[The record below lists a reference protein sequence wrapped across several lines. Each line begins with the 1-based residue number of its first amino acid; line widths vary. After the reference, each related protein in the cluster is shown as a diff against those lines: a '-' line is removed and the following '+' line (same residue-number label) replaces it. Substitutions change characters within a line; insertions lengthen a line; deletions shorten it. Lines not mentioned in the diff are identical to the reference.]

1 MRVLSGFVE
10 LSSTSIC
17 DRTPVA
23 MKNESVEATFNR
35 SHWKAITFVLVLAG
49 GFILIKPVQAIQC
62 FLNARETANLSWV
75 KGSAGNLATRTET
88 SQVSRA
94 VKTEEM
100 TSGLVKQR
108 PANLPRI
115 VTQSKSASTF
125 RGQNFSREEVEALI
139 RESARRYGLPVDKV
153 LRIARC
159 ESKLDH
165 TAISKNGTYWGVYQF
180 NVKMWN
186 NMPEGKARIDRRDA
200 VVNIN
205 AAHRHMKAHGYS
217 AWGCK

>member
-1 MRVLSGFVE
+1 
-10 LSSTSIC
+10 
-17 DRTPVA
+17 
-23 MKNESVEATFNR
+23 MKHEALKTTFYR
-35 SHWKAITFVLVLAG
+35 PILKAIIFALVIAG
-49 GFILIKPVQAIQC
+49 GFTPIKPVRAMQG
-62 FLNARETANLSWV
+62 FLYAREAASLSQLNRP
-75 KGSAGNLATRTET
+75 ARNLATKFVSFHVGRTIKAKEIAG
-88 SQVSRA
+88 S
-94 VKTEEM
+94 
-100 TSGLVKQR
+100 LVKQWTAK
-108 PANLPRI
+108 PSRI
-115 VTQSKSASTF
+115 VTQSKSAGTF
-125 RGQNFSREEVEALI
+125 RGQIFSRKEVEALI

-165 TAISKNGTYWGVYQF
+165 TAISRNGTYWGVYQF
-180 NVKMWN
+180 NIQMWN

>member
-1 MRVLSGFVE
+1 MKKQEAVETTFYRSG
-10 LSSTSIC
+10 L
-17 DRTPVA
+17 
-23 MKNESVEATFNR
+23 
-35 SHWKAITFVLVLAG
+35 KAITCALVLAG
-49 GFILIKPVQAIQC
+49 GFILINPVQAVHG
-62 FLNARETANLSWV
+62 FLHAREITRLSRV
-75 KGSAGNLATRTET
+75 NGLTRNLAAESET
-88 SQVSRA
+88 SRVGRA
-94 VKTEEM
+94 VKAEEI
-100 TSGLVKQR
+100 TNSSTKQR

-115 VTQSKSASTF
+115 LAQSKSASTF
-125 RGQNFSREEVEALI
+125 SGQRFSRKEVEALI
-139 RESARRYGLPVDKV
+139 RESAKKYGLPVDKV

-165 TAISKNGTYWGVYQF
+165 TVISRNGTYWGVYQF
-180 NVKMWN
+180 SIQMWN

>member
-1 MRVLSGFVE
+1 
-10 LSSTSIC
+10 
-17 DRTPVA
+17 
-23 MKNESVEATFNR
+23 MKNEAAETAFYS
-35 SHWKAITFVLVLAG
+35 SPLKAIIFVLVLAG
-49 GFILIKPVQAIQC
+49 GFILITPVQAMQS
-62 FLNARETANLSWV
+62 FLYAGETASLSWV
-75 KGSAGNLATRTET
+75 KEPTGNLATKSEASRG
-88 SQVSRA
+88 SQA
-94 VKTEEM
+94 VKTKEI

-153 LRIARC
+153 LRIAKC

-180 NVKMWN
+180 NIKMWN